1 MPTPFESIYTKF
13 LSGIDDYELALID
26 DESLS
31 ETLYNYLSN
40 ACGLHFRTC
49 RKDLSKQDS
58 VGFIETLTLEE
69 EHILA
74 LGMKKSW
81 LSPKLMNA
89 DLMRKEIGDRDYK
102 AVQGTGY
109 IKELRTTM
117 EALDKE
123 IENATIAYSYN
134 PEDLGD
140 W

>member
-1 MPTPFESIYTKF
+1 MSTPFESIYQKF
-13 LSGIDDYELALID
+13 LIEIDDYELALID

-31 ETLYNYLSN
+31 ETLRGYLSS
-40 ACGLHFRTC
+40 ASGLHFKKC
-49 RKDLSKQDS
+49 RKDLSKVDD
-58 VGFIETLTLEE
+58 VGFLETLTLEE

-74 LGMKKSW
+74 LCMKKVW
-81 LSPKLMNA
+81 LSSKLMNA

-117 EALDKE
+117 ASLDKE
-123 IENATIAYSYN
+123 IENATVDYTYTLS
-134 PEDLGD
+134 DLGE